1 MVEEQKDLANEI
13 NKINIDYDNNQT
25 LNLSFS
31 LKLKQALKH
40 LLIFKN

>member
-1 MVEEQKDLANEI
+1 MIIKRFKKQI
-13 NKINIDYDNNQT
+13 TQINIDYDNNQT

-31 LKLKQALKH
+31 LKLKQLLKH